1 MYDFSHRDYGEGV
14 FADFGVQTF
23 TYGFE
28 QKRYIFIF
36 SFLLKLAL
44 DTVCSSRAHS
54 FVHE

>member
-36 SFLLKLAL
+36 SFLLMLAL